1 MPRRSEPSHGNGT
14 ENGNGGCQSSH
25 HHRRFEETALSDWT
39 KAEFWRSICPFLA
52 LSIDDSNGR
61 AMQASDSGTPEPA
74 TGPSKERPP
83 DRHQLGVRRRDALRR
98 NGYAAVRESFLEA
111 DELPL
116 LQSLRDGIQHMAS
129 HPTLGSIPATFVF
142 LYDEA
147 WDLAIKSSSR
157 VLTPSTS
164 EHNRFNFDLLA
175 WHIGPPV
182 ANGTNGAAAS
192 TNNDRPVSSGF
203 SPHRDRQPE
212 NNVASSFHDDTGDA
226 KFVTHWVALTEAVPE
241 NSCLFMIPRFVDP
254 GYDRGDDD
262 DDGDHDAKDDAT
274 HGSGALDSGCG
285 PLYRALKTKES
296 FQHIRAFPCQP
307 GQGVVFTHRVA
318 HWGSSRDPDTDLPAR
333 IAMSFVCSDPAFEP
347 PYLVGSDR
355 WVSPT
360 AGTLERA
367 PPFEVRLLLVCAQ
380 LLIYHQRL
388 RLSRRTIQ
396 NCYEYC
402 KQNEMLLETSYRH
415 KVFVEFV
422 SAMKESARN
431 DPKGKLEHDGTG
443 PGAKQ
448 AEDVEDDDDDDD
460 DEEEAMM
467 EEMLNAEAEGYGEFQ
482 DDYDDLGGD
491 DQDCDDDVVETDCSN
506 GEEPTAKKAKR

>member
-1 MPRRSEPSHGNGT
+1 MPRGSCSEPSHG
-14 ENGNGGCQSSH
+14 NGNGGCQSSAR
-25 HHRRFEETALSDWT
+25 RRFKETTLSDWT
-39 KAEFWRSICPFLA
+39 KAEFWGSVCPFLA
-52 LSIDDSNGR
+52 LSIDDNNGC
-61 AMQASDSGTPEPA
+61 AMQASNSGSPEPA

-83 DRHQLGVRRRDALRR
+83 DRQNQLGVRRRDALRR
-98 NGYAAVRESFLEA
+98 NGYAAIRESFLET
-111 DELPL
+111 DELSL
-116 LQSLRDGIQHMAS
+116 LQALRDGIQHMAS
-129 HPTLGSIPATFVF
+129 HPDLGSIPATFVF

-147 WDLAIKSSSR
+147 WDLAIKSSER
-157 VLTPSTS
+157 VLSPSTS
-164 EHNRFNFDLLA
+164 ERNRFNFDLLA

-182 ANGTNGAAAS
+182 ANVTKDAAS
-192 TNNDRPVSSGF
+192 FTNSGQPASSGF

-212 NNVASSFHDDTGDA
+212 DVASSFHDDTGDA

-241 NSCLFMIPRFVDP
+241 NSCLFMIPRYVDP

-262 DDGDHDAKDDAT
+262 DDDGGQNDAQEDAKHA
-274 HGSGALDSGCG
+274 SGALDNGCG

-318 HWGSSRDPDTDLPAR
+318 HWGSSRDSDTDLPAR
-333 IAMSFVCSDPAFEP
+333 IAMSFVCSDPTFEP

-355 WVSPT
+355 WVNPT

-367 PPFEVRLLLVCAQ
+367 PPFEVRLLMVCAQ

-388 RLSRRTIQ
+388 QLSRRTIQ

-402 KQNEMLLETSYRH
+402 KMHEMLLETSYRH

-422 SAMKESARN
+422 GAMKESAQH
-431 DPKGKLEHDGTG
+431 DPKCTLEHGGTG
-443 PGAKQ
+443 PGAEQ
-448 AEDVEDDDDDDD
+448 AEDVEDDDHEDD

-491 DQDCDDDVVETDCSN
+491 DQDCDDDVVENDCSN